1 MKIVVIGSGAIGSL
15 VAAYLKEK
23 GADIYLV
30 ARKEAVDAIN
40 SSGIK
45 VSGARQGHKVM
56 VTAHSQLISKPDLLI
71 LAVKTQDIECAL
83 KDNAAFLKDSLLLTT
98 QNGIAADEIAARYI
112 PKDRIISSIV
122 MFGSTYIEP
131 GLVVHNFEGA
141 WIIGRP
147 FAKGADQQL
156 IDVSLALD
164 EAFPTTISDDI
175 IGMKYMKIFVNANNC
190 IPAILGLSM
199 QEAFA
204 DLDVS
209 RISIGIWKE
218 GFDIICKSGI
228 NLVSLP
234 GFPLENVTKMIC
246 MPAQQA
252 AGIFSGIM
260 LKLSKDPLYGSILQ
274 SIKRGRR
281 SEVEF
286 INGAFTALAVKNGLK
301 APLNTKLIE
310 LVHAVE
316 ETGQFFTKEEL
327 LSFTKG
333 LYD

>member
-1 MKIVVIGSGAIGSL
+1 MKIVVIGSGAIGGL

-23 GADIYLV
+23 GEDVYLV
-30 ARKEAVDAIN
+30 GRKDAVDAIN

-45 VSGARQGHKVM
+45 VSGARREHKVS
-56 VTAHSQLISKPDLLI
+56 VTAHSQVVSKPDLAI

-83 KDNAAFLKDSLLLTT
+83 KDNAAFLKDSIVLTT
-98 QNGIAADEIAARYI
+98 QNGVAADEITAKYI

-131 GLVVHNFEGA
+131 GLIVHNFEGG

-147 FAKGADQQL
+147 FEKGTDQKL
-156 IDVSLALD
+156 IDVSLVLD
-164 EAFPTTISDDI
+164 KAFPTTISDDI
-175 IGMKYMKIFVNANNC
+175 MGMKYMKVFVNANNC

-199 QEAFA
+199 QEAFG

-234 GFPLENVTKMIC
+234 GFPLENITKMIC
-246 MPAQQA
+246 IPPAQA

-274 SIKRGRR
+274 SIKRGKR
-281 SEVEF
+281 SEVDF
-286 INGAFTALAVKNGLK
+286 INGAFVALARKTGQK
-301 APLNTKLIE
+301 APLNTKLVE

-316 ETGQFFTKEEL
+316 ETGQFFTKDEL
-327 LSFTKG
+327 LNFTKG

>member
-1 MKIVVIGSGAIGSL
+1 MKIVVIGSGAIGGL

-23 GADIYLV
+23 GEDVYLV
-30 ARKEAVDAIN
+30 GRKEAVDVIN

-45 VSGARQGHKVM
+45 VSGVRGEHKVL
-56 VTAHSQLISKPDLLI
+56 VTAHSQVISKPDLAI
-71 LAVKTQDIECAL
+71 LAVKTQDIEYAL
-83 KDNAAFLKDSLLLTT
+83 KDNAAFLKDSLVLTT
-98 QNGIAADEIAARYI
+98 QNGVAADEITAKYI
-112 PKDRIISSIV
+112 LKDRIISSIV
-122 MFGSTYIEP
+122 MFGSTYLEP
-131 GLVVHNFEGA
+131 GLIVHNFEGG

-147 FAKGADQQL
+147 FEKGTDQKL
-156 IDVSLALD
+156 IDVSLVLD
-164 EAFPTTISDDI
+164 EIFPTTISDDI
-175 IGMKYMKIFVNANNC
+175 MGMKYMKIFVNANNC

-199 QEAFA
+199 QEAFG

-209 RISIGIWKE
+209 RVSIGIWKE
-218 GFDIICKSGI
+218 GFDIMCKSGI

-234 GFPLENVTKMIC
+234 GFPLENITKMIC
-246 MPAQQA
+246 IPPAQA

-281 SEVEF
+281 SEVDY
-286 INGAFTALAVKNGLK
+286 INGAFVGLAKKIGMK

-316 ETGQFFTKEEL
+316 ETGQFFTKAEL

-333 LYD
+333 LCD